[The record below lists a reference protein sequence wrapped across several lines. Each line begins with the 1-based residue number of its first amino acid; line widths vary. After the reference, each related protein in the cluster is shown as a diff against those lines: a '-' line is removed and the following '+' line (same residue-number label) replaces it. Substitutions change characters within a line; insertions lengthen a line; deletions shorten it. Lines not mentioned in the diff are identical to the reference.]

1 MELGG
6 DALVE
11 EVVIEVEVE
20 VEVKVDKVIDE
31 EDMVS
36 VDALMEE

>member
-31 EDMVS
+31 EGMVR